1 MDRPKD
7 PDTSQVWGVH
17 YFCTMKTY
25 DTLLT
30 EVRDHVLILR
40 LNRPDAMNALNARM
54 FDELHAFFSTDFKA
68 YKFGC
73 VIITGS
79 GEKAFAAGAD
89 IKELHGLSPAQAEQ
103 LSAKG
108 QRIFKLIEEFH
119 LPVIAAV
126 NGFALG
132 GGCELAMS
140 CHVRVASSKAR
151 FGQPEVGLGII
162 PGYGGTQRLIQLIGK
177 GKATEL
183 LLTGD
188 MLNADEALSLGLA
201 NYVVEPE
208 KVLDK
213 AMELC
218 AKMNTRG
225 PLALR
230 GVIKCVNGYFVP
242 GVDGYALE
250 ARTFGEVA
258 GSSDFEEGTRA
269 FIEKRKAEFKGI

>member
-1 MDRPKD
+1 LPVRERRLP
-7 PDTSQVWGVH
+7 GVD
-17 YFCTMKTY
+17 YFYPMKVY
-25 DTLLT
+25 ETLLT
-30 EVRDHVLILR
+30 EVKDNVLILR
-40 LNRPDAMNALNARM
+40 LNRPDAMNALNATM
-54 FDELHAFFSTDFKA
+54 FDELNTFFADDFRN
-68 YKFGC
+68 YSFGC
-73 VIITGS
+73 IIITGA

-89 IKELHGLSPAQAEQ
+89 IKELHGLTTSEAEH
-103 LSAKG
+103 LSSKG
-108 QRIFKLIEEFH
+108 QKIFKLIEEFH
-119 LPVIAAV
+119 TPVIAAV

-188 MLNADEALSLGLA
+188 MILADEALTLGLV

-208 KVLDK
+208 KLLER
-213 AMELC
+213 ATELT
-218 AKMNTRG
+218 AKMNSRG
-225 PLALR
+225 PLALK
-230 GVIKCVNGYFVP
+230 GVIKCVNGYFIP

-258 GSSDFEEGTRA
+258 ATSDFIEGTSA
-269 FIEKRKAEFKGI
+269 FIEKRKAEFKGN

>member
-1 MDRPKD
+1 
-7 PDTSQVWGVH
+7 
-17 YFCTMKTY
+17 MKTY

-30 EVRDHVLILR
+30 EVKDRVLILR

-54 FDELHAFFSTDFKA
+54 FEELHDFFSSDYKDFQA
-68 YKFGC
+68 GC
-73 VIITGS
+73 VIITGM

-89 IKELHGLSPAQAEQ
+89 IKELHGLRPVQAEQ
-103 LSAKG
+103 LSTKG
-108 QRIFKLIEEFH
+108 QRVFKSIEEFH
-119 LPVIAAV
+119 IPVIAAV

-140 CHVRVASSKAR
+140 CHFRVASSKAR
-151 FGQPEVGLGII
+151 FGQPEVGLGIL
-162 PGYGGTQRLIQLIGK
+162 PGYGGTQRLIQLVGK
-177 GKATEL
+177 GKAMEL

-188 MLNADEALSLGLA
+188 MIMADEALRLGLV

-208 KVLDK
+208 KLLDK
-213 AMELC
+213 ALELC

-230 GVIKCVNGYFVP
+230 GVIKCVNGYFIP

-258 GSSDFEEGTRA
+258 GSADFEEGTRA
-269 FIEKRKAEFKGI
+269 FIEKRTAEFKGN

>member
-1 MDRPKD
+1 
-7 PDTSQVWGVH
+7 
-17 YFCTMKTY
+17 MKTY
-25 DTLLT
+25 QTLLT
-30 EVRDHVLILR
+30 EVNDNVLILR
-40 LNRPDAMNALNARM
+40 LNRPDAMNALNALM
-54 FDELHAFFSTDFKA
+54 FDELKSFFSVD
-68 YKFGC
+68 YKDYVMGC

-89 IKELHGLSPAQAEQ
+89 IKELHGLSSSQAEH
-103 LSAKG
+103 LSSKG
-108 QRIFKLIEEFH
+108 QQIFKLIEEFH

-132 GGCELAMS
+132 GGCELAMA
-140 CHVRVASSKAR
+140 CHVRVASNKAR
-151 FGQPEVGLGII
+151 FGQPEVGLGIV

-177 GKATEL
+177 GKGMEF

-188 MLNADEALSLGLA
+188 MILADQALALGLV

-208 KVLDK
+208 NLLPKSL
-213 AMELC
+213 ELA

-225 PLALR
+225 PLALK
-230 GVIKCVNGYFVP
+230 GVIKCVNGFFVP

-258 GSSDFEEGTRA
+258 DSADFVEGTSA
-269 FIEKRKAEFKGI
+269 FIEKRKAVFTGN